1 MLSSCA
7 RALARPGAATAAA
20 AAGLRLSTRRG
31 RTFGMLALRGGSS
44 GGGGAAKLA
53 FAAAGKPCFSFMG
66 GTAATALR
74 RTASLRAVT
83 GPSLRQTPL
92 GSRRL
97 MSADAN
103 AASGGLMDRV
113 LWFPRTFPFTF
124 QALFATGK
132 TAISDLVVQK
142 VIEKKEEIDWKRNAV
157 FAAFGFGYLGLAQWF
172 FYVTCMKRLFPKMG
186 EFASKPLREKLK
198 DGPGLRALVGQVGF
212 DNFVVTPFFYFPF
225 FYVFKQSIQGD
236 LDLSNMDWGGIGAD
250 AWAKYRK
257 NMYEDWA
264 AMWSL
269 WVPGDFIIYAIP
281 VWMRLPANH
290 MLSLVWTMILS
301 YFRGDAIEDDAT
313 ASAAVAEASEGTPG
327 NPTMVRR
334 RSRRGRL
341 PLPDEVAPEVGG
353 K

>member
-1 MLSSCA
+1 MFSPFRL
-7 RALARPGAATAAA
+7 LAR
-20 AAGLRLSTRRG
+20 RG
-31 RTFGMLALRGGSS
+31 DSLGMLAARAGGSGMRS
-44 GGGGAAKLA
+44 AKLIKT
-53 FAAAGKPCFSFMG
+53 KPCFST
-66 GTAATALR
+66 TAAASVMR
-74 RTASLRAVT
+74 RAASLRAVT
-83 GPSLRQTPL
+83 GPSLRQTPR

-97 MSADAN
+97 MSTDAT
-103 AASGGLMDRV
+103 SGSLMDKV
-113 LWFPRTFPFTF
+113 FWFPRTFPFTF

-290 MLSLVWTMILS
+290 LLSLVWTMILS
-301 YFRGDAIEDDAT
+301 DFRGDAIQEIVDNSEVLLVADNNRVDEG
-313 ASAAVAEASEGTPG
+313 ASDGLNDSY
-327 NPTMVRR
+327 MMIRR
-334 RSRRGRL
+334 RSRRGKM
-341 PLPDEVAPEVGG
+341 PLPDGDVDDNGENL
-353 K
+353 